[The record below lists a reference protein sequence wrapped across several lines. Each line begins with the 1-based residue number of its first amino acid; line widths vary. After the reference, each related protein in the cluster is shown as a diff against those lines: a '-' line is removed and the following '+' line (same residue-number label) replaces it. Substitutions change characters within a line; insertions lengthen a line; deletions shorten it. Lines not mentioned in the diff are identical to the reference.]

1 MINVMQRQTS
11 KHAVTAPAGGST
23 MPGARSARLVM
34 TIVAIVVIAGMLAA
48 MMASAVTVAPG

>member
-1 MINVMQRQTS
+1 
-11 KHAVTAPAGGST
+11 

-48 MMASAVTVAPG
+48 MMASATMVVPN